1 MIVFCIMVHAVMNK
15 LAFVFIEV
23 EVIREGN
30 DELLN
35 SLEEGVIIVEDDCS
49 EVCFLNSAA
58 QHLMTSPNFDVSKAS
73 EAETQTD
80 QLFAWDKK
88 ILAKIPEGFFTDSYN
103 IDTSTKLQQIDN
115 LSNYT
120 SIKDIV

>member
-1 MIVFCIMVHAVMNK
+1 M
-15 LAFVFIEV
+15 
-23 EVIREGN
+23 
-30 DELLN
+30 
-35 SLEEGVIIVEDDCS
+35 S
-49 EVCFLNSAA
+49 
-58 QHLMTSPNFDVSKAS
+58 SPNFDVSKAS